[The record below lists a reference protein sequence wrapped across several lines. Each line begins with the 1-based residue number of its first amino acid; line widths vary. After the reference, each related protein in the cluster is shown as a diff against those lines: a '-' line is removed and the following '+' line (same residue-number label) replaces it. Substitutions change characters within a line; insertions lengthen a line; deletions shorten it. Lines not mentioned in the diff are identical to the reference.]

1 MLSCLFVCLSTSLLY
16 HKIGEVCHCLSV
28 CLSVCL
34 STSLLYHE
42 IGEVCTSRC
51 SLVFKLTDF
60 GATREM
66 SQHVAAQTLYGT
78 EEYLVPRSFLPRDA
92 MLARGLLSSCVRPSV
107 CPSQADAVPK
117 RRITQT
123 TPYDS
128 LRGL

>member
-16 HKIGEVCHCLSV
+16 HK
-28 CLSVCL
+28 
-34 STSLLYHE
+34 

-78 EEYLVPRSFLPRDA
+78 EEYLVPSLFLPHDA

-107 CPSQADAVPK
+107 CLSVTS
-117 RRITQT
+117 RRCTKTQDHT
-123 TPYDS
+123 NNA
-128 LRGL
+128 LR